1 MLWKEINETKIILA
15 SGSPR
20 RAELLL
26 QARIPFEVF
35 KSDIEEVTNETSPD
49 AIVIDL
55 ASQKANDVYEK
66 IITDLA
72 NKSEPFLIIGSDT
85 IVSYQDE
92 ILGKPKD
99 EQEAFDMLTL
109 LSDRTHQVYTGV
121 SLIYSKNGT
130 KTIHHFCECTQ
141 VTFYPLNEF
150 EIREYIHTKDPL
162 DKAGSY
168 GIQGPFAIFV
178 KEISGDYNN
187 VVGLPIARLYQE
199 MLTL

>member
-15 SGSPR
+15 SASPR
-20 RAELLL
+20 RAELLQ
-26 QARIPFEVF
+26 QARIPFTVT
-35 KSDIEEVTNETSPD
+35 KSDVEEFTDETDPA
-49 AIVIDL
+49 AIVTDL
-55 ASQKANDVYEK
+55 ALQKAQDVYEK
-66 IITDLA
+66 TLA
-72 NKSEPFLIIGSDT
+72 TSKQIEPFLIIGSDT
-85 IVSYQDE
+85 LVSYQDD

-121 SLIYSKNGT
+121 ALIYSKNGA
-130 KTIHHFCECTQ
+130 KTIHTFCECTQ
-141 VTFYPLNEF
+141 VTFYPMNEF
-150 EIREYIHTKDPL
+150 EIRDYIGTGDAL

-178 KEISGDYNN
+178 KEIAGDYNN

-199 MLTL
+199 LLHL

>member
-15 SGSPR
+15 SASPR
-20 RAELLL
+20 RAELLQ
-26 QARIPFEVF
+26 QARIPFTVT
-35 KSDIEEVTNETSPD
+35 KSDVDEFTNETDPS
-49 AIVIDL
+49 AIVTDL
-55 ASQKANDVYEK
+55 ALQKAQDVYEK
-66 IITDLA
+66 TLA
-72 NKSEPFLIIGSDT
+72 TSKQIEPFLIIGSDT
-85 IVSYQDE
+85 LVSYQDD

-121 SLIYSKNGT
+121 ALIYSKNGA
-130 KTIHHFCECTQ
+130 KTIHTFCECTQ
-141 VTFYPLNEF
+141 VTFYPMNEF
-150 EIREYIHTKDPL
+150 EIRDYIGTGDAL

-178 KEISGDYNN
+178 KEIAGDYNN

-199 MLTL
+199 LLHL

>member
-15 SGSPR
+15 SASPR
-20 RAELLL
+20 RAELLQ
-26 QARIPFEVF
+26 QARIPFTVT
-35 KSDIEEVTNETSPD
+35 KSDVDEFTNETDPA
-49 AIVIDL
+49 AIVTDL
-55 ASQKANDVYEK
+55 ALQKAQDVYEK
-66 IITDLA
+66 TLA
-72 NKSEPFLIIGSDT
+72 TSKQIEPFLIIGSDT
-85 IVSYQDE
+85 LVSYQDD

-121 SLIYSKNGT
+121 ALIYSKNGA
-130 KTIHHFCECTQ
+130 KTIHTFCECTQ
-141 VTFYPLNEF
+141 VTFYPMNEF
-150 EIREYIHTKDPL
+150 EIRDYIGTGDAL

-178 KEISGDYNN
+178 KEIAGDYNN

-199 MLTL
+199 LLHL